1 MGNMDNFFRTGA
13 KAATSRAGEL
23 CIAATTEKIT
33 ALKLSTAMGSLGPAE
48 FVAVE
53 PGAEVP
59 EALLANARV
68 LVLEVD
74 PNQSATLRRI
84 SDIRTEHP
92 GLKIIAAIARADV
105 SLVKTLVR
113 QGICD
118 VAELPFQAE
127 ELAAQIL
134 DACSADAADQ
144 ANLPLAPLYAV
155 VRSIGGSGSTSVL
168 THLAAALAHAAP
180 AGSSVCV
187 ADLDLQG
194 GEVAA
199 YVGLPAPVTVAAL
212 IEAGDRLDDDLVNS
226 TILASRY
233 GFSVV
238 AAPEAIMPLD
248 LVGVDQINT
257 VLASLRHRFA
267 YVLVDLP
274 ADWTNWSLS
283 IAASAEAV
291 LMVTDS
297 SIAGLRQGRRKIDLL
312 ESVGVERTAVK
323 LIANR
328 TERRLFRNVGTE
340 DIAEALRAEVV
351 ATLGDEGGNLRA
363 AQDQGALLTD
373 TVGKNGYT
381 KSIDALARQLVAG
394 EL

>member
-1 MGNMDNFFRTGA
+1 MGNMDNFFGTGA

-23 CIAATTEKIT
+23 CIAATAEKIT

-74 PNQSATLRRI
+74 SNQSATLRRI
-84 SDIRTEHP
+84 RDIRSEHP
-92 GLKIIAAIARADV
+92 DLKIIAAIARADV

-144 ANLPLAPLYAV
+144 ADLPLAPLYAV
-155 VRSIGGSGSTSVL
+155 VRSVGGSGSTSVL
-168 THLAAALAHAAP
+168 THLAAALVQAAP

-226 TILASRY
+226 TIL
-233 GFSVV
+233 
-238 AAPEAIMPLD
+238 D

-257 VLASLRHRFA
+257 VLTSLRHRFA

-283 IAASAEAV
+283 IAASAKAV

-381 KSIDALARQLVAG
+381 KSIDALARQLAAG

>member
-1 MGNMDNFFRTGA
+1 MGNMDNFFGTGSR
-13 KAATSRAGEL
+13 AATSRAGEL
-23 CIAATTEKIT
+23 CIAATTEKIA

-53 PGAEVP
+53 PSAEVP
-59 EALLANARV
+59 EAMLANARI

-74 PNQSATLRRI
+74 PDQPATLRRI
-84 SDIRTEHP
+84 RNIRGDHP
-92 GLKIIAAIARADV
+92 NLKIIAAIAQADV

-134 DACSADAADQ
+134 DACSADAA
-144 ANLPLAPLYAV
+144 NLADVPLAPLYAV
-155 VRSIGGSGSTSVL
+155 VRSVGGSGSTSVL
-168 THLAAALAHAAP
+168 THLAAALAQVAP
-180 AGSSVCV
+180 DGSTVCV

-194 GEVAA
+194 GEIAA
-199 YVGLPAPVTVAAL
+199 YVGLAAPVTVAAL
-212 IEAGDRLDDDLVNS
+212 IEAGERLDDDLVNS
-226 TILASRY
+226 TILTSRY

-248 LVGVDQINT
+248 LVGVDQINA
-257 VLASLRHRFA
+257 VLNSLRRRFS

-283 IAASAEAV
+283 IAASAKAV
-291 LMVTDS
+291 LMITDS

-312 ESVGVERTAVK
+312 ESVGVERAAVK

-328 TERRLFRNVGTE
+328 TERRLFRNVGTD
-340 DIAEALRAEVV
+340 DIAETLRAEVV
-351 ATLGDEGGNLRA
+351 ATLGDEGSALRA

-373 TVGKNGYT
+373 TVGKSAYT
-381 KSIDALARQLVAG
+381 KAIEALARQLAAG
-394 EL
+394 EF